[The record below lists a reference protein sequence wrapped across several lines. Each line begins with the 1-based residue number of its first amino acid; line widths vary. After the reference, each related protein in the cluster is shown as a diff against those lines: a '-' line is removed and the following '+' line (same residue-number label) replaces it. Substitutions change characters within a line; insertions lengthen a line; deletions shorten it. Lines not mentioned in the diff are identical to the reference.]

1 MNFEEIY
8 KLLKRSLNIMLIII
22 LVCNYVSI
30 HHELHEDKMFRC
42 IGCNFC
48 SEGIIW
54 EPFFEQ
60 GIVLAMST

>member
-1 MNFEEIY
+1 MNFGEIY
-8 KLLKRSLNIMLIII
+8 KLLKRSLNIRMIII
-22 LVCNYVSI
+22 LVCSYVSI

-42 IGCNFC
+42 LGCNFC